1 MLTGSSP
8 HLVQRGRPMIHN
20 DHVVLFRFL
29 QAKAALQAGRYWAYE
44 ILREWHEDELR
55 AGGLL
60 P

>member
-1 MLTGSSP
+1 
-8 HLVQRGRPMIHN
+8 MIHN